1 MPSRWAAAAA
11 QSAAGGIHDG
21 SEARPPRLGFPP
33 NMWGPIGAFLYD
45 RTLCRAEATCLG
57 DWRRALL
64 ERAHGD
70 VLEIGA
76 GTGANLG
83 YYPPFVRRLVLAEPD
98 AGMRSRLKR
107 KVGEDSNVTVIDA
120 TAEAIP
126 LPDRAFDV
134 VVSTLVLCSV
144 DSPGRSLAE
153 VWRLLRPGG
162 CFLFLEHVA
171 ADVPGR
177 LRWQRVLEP
186 GWRFMAGNCHLT
198 RRTEDAIAE
207 MGFALEDVRRESIRK
222 VASVVR
228 PSVRGVAR
236 KA

>member
-1 MPSRWAAAAA
+1 
-11 QSAAGGIHDG
+11 
-21 SEARPPRLGFPP
+21 
-33 NMWGPIGAFLYD
+33 MWGPLGAWVYD
-45 RTLCRAEATCLG
+45 RTLSRAEETCLA

-64 ERAHGD
+64 ENAHGD

-76 GTGANLG
+76 GTGANLAH
-83 YYPPFVRRLVLAEPD
+83 YPPAVRRLVLAEPD

-107 KVGEDSNVTVIDA
+107 KVGERPEVTVVDA

-144 DSPGRSLAE
+144 ESPGRSLAE
-153 VWRLLRPGG
+153 VWRVLRPGG
-162 CFLFLEHVA
+162 TLLFLEHVA
-171 ADVPGR
+171 AELPGR

-222 VASVVR
+222 VAGVVR

-236 KA
+236 KS

>member
-1 MPSRWAAAAA
+1 
-11 QSAAGGIHDG
+11 
-21 SEARPPRLGFPP
+21 
-33 NMWGPIGAFLYD
+33 MWGPLGAWMYD
-45 RTLCRAEATCLG
+45 RTLSRAEETCLA

-64 ERAHGD
+64 EKAHGD

-76 GTGANLG
+76 GTGANLAH
-83 YYPPFVRRLVLAEPD
+83 YPPAVRRLVLAEPD
-98 AGMRSRLKR
+98 ASMRSRLKR
-107 KVGEDSNVTVIDA
+107 KVGERPDVTVVDA

-153 VWRLLRPGG
+153 VWRVLRPGG
-162 CFLFLEHVA
+162 TLLFLEHVA
-171 ADVPGR
+171 AERPGR

-222 VASVVR
+222 VAGVVR

-236 KA
+236 KS

>member
-1 MPSRWAAAAA
+1 
-11 QSAAGGIHDG
+11 
-21 SEARPPRLGFPP
+21 
-33 NMWGPIGAFLYD
+33 MWGPLGAWMYD
-45 RTLCRAEATCLG
+45 RTLSRAEETCLA

-64 ERAHGD
+64 EKAHGD

-76 GTGANLG
+76 GTGANLVH
-83 YYPPFVRRLVLAEPD
+83 YPPAVRRLVLAEPD
-98 AGMRSRLKR
+98 ASMRSRLKR
-107 KVGEDSNVTVIDA
+107 KVGERPNVTVVDA

-144 DSPGRSLAE
+144 ESPGRSLAE
-153 VWRLLRPGG
+153 VWRVLRPGG
-162 CFLFLEHVA
+162 TLLFLEHVA
-171 ADVPGR
+171 AERPGR

-222 VASVVR
+222 VAAVVR

-236 KA
+236 KS